1 MMASD
6 NHLYSVQVMGVVFSF
21 ILICTVFMM
30 VRARRLREKYAIVWF
45 VIGIFTLI
53 MSMFTG
59 LMDWFSGLLGVDYAP
74 SAFFAILIAS
84 AYLLLLNTSISISGL
99 KLHNKTLTQELG
111 LTKLRLEELEKK
123 VSKEEKSSNI
133 SC

>member
-1 MMASD
+1 MLTSEH
-6 NHLYSVQVMGVVFSF
+6 HLYSVQLMGVVFSL
-21 ILICTVFMM
+21 ILMSTVFMM
-30 VRARRLREKYAIVWF
+30 VRARRLREKYALVWF

-53 MSMFTG
+53 MSMFTN
-59 LMDWFSGLLGVDYAP
+59 LMEWFSKLLGIDYAP

-99 KLHNKTLTQELG
+99 KLHNKALTQELG

-123 VSKEEKSSNI
+123 SNEEEKSSNI